1 MLKKKLSD
9 NCIFAFSPETEP
21 LFGVYSLLAGEEVHH
36 LCTDLY
42 GEKQIAAWKKR
53 YRFLFE
59 TFEAVKSL
67 IPFTFFDILL
77 DRFKEGFTAEGFRDY
92 ILSLPEDERVFRQA
106 EWGYLC
112 GATQKDIL
120 RALKDDGALDALY
133 AKVEEKVP
141 SFLGF
146 TSFVRQS
153 RRYYEEFF
161 ALAENLDTPLLRDT
175 LKEHEKQ
182 IDAFREQVISNLD
195 SNDGLECSQK
205 LMGKTFHN
213 KGPYEQ
219 FWFLPSL
226 LLPFSSCRFFYDN
239 GRKHNRQLLFCSI
252 REPEKGRE
260 DTIAALKALSDETR
274 YQILMFLAKQGPVN
288 GQDIARKLKLAP
300 STVSHHMTELKERGL
315 VTEEPVRTAK
325 YYGISRKVIGTLLK
339 TVESDLKLGD

>member
-1 MLKKKLSD
+1 MSLNQLISQRDKISLAVFCDENRFIIGVAKLRYNKIITIFFYAVKAQEGVFSFSLL
-9 NCIFAFSPETEP
+9 FAFSPEAEP

-36 LCTDLY
+36 ICTD
-42 GEKQIAAWKKR
+42 
-53 YRFLFE
+53 
-59 TFEAVKSL
+59 
-67 IPFTFFDILL
+67 
-77 DRFKEGFTAEGFRDY
+77 
-92 ILSLPEDERVFRQA
+92 
-106 EWGYLC
+106 LC

-120 RALKDDGALDALY
+120 RALKDDNALY
-133 AKVEEKVP
+133 SKVDEKVP

-153 RRYYEEFF
+153 KLYYEEFF
-161 ALAENLDTPLLRDT
+161 ALASDLDTPLLRDT
-175 LKEHEKQ
+175 LKEHEDR
-182 IDAFREQVISNLD
+182 IDAFREQVISYLD

-213 KGPYEQ
+213 RGPYEQ

-226 LLPFSSCRFFYDN
+226 LLPGRCCRFFYDN

-274 YQILMFLAKQGPVN
+274 YQILMFLAKNGPVN

-315 VTEEPVRTAK
+315 ITEEPVRTAK
-325 YYGISRKVIGTLLK
+325 YYGISRNVIQTLMK
-339 TVESDLKLGD
+339 TVEHDLKL